1 MPLPVIADTL
11 RVSLEGVMPN
21 GHLWANVLHYRKSGA
36 LSYAGAIAVLDPLM
50 VRLVSFNFAAASSW
64 ASNAPTTWSVQRVRY
79 TPLDGVSATTVI
91 GHVIPGT
98 NGNEPL
104 PANIALVVTKYT
116 ALRGRANRGRVYMS
130 GHTEDGN
137 LPPGVVN
144 PVTLGR
150 HQANWNGHLA
160 DLVGSGVSLVVAS
173 YLPPAVA
180 NDVTTVVINA
190 RWDTQ
195 RRRQNT

>member
-11 RVSLEGVMPN
+11 RVSLEGHMPN
-21 GHLWANVLHYRKSGA
+21 GHLWANVLHYRKTGA

-50 VRLVSFNFAAASSW
+50 VRLVSFNFAAASAW
-64 ASNAPTTWSVQRVRY
+64 AAQAPTTWGVDRVRY

-91 GHVIPGT
+91 AHAIPGL
-98 NGNEPL
+98 NANEPL

-116 ALRGRANRGRVYMS
+116 ALRGRANRGRVYLS

-173 YLPPAVA
+173 YLPPAAA
-180 NDVTTVVINA
+180 NDVVSVVINN